1 MINPMMLMQ
10 MLRGG
15 NPQQAIM
22 NAMRNQ
28 AGQNPVLNNAL
39 DMAEKQ
45 DAKGLEQLAIK
56 LCESN
61 GVNADDMVKQIKS
74 QFGMKS
80 IRYM

>member
-10 MLRGG
+10 MLRGR
-15 NPQQAIM
+15 NPHQAIM

-45 DAKGLEQLAIK
+45 DAKGLEQLARN

-74 QFGMKS
+74 QFGMK
-80 IRYM
+80 

>member
-45 DAKGLEQLAIK
+45 DAKGLEQLARN
-56 LCESN
+56 LCKSN

-74 QFGMKS
+74 QFGMK
-80 IRYM
+80 

>member
-45 DAKGLEQLAIK
+45 DAKGLEQLATN

-74 QFGMKS
+74 QFGMK
-80 IRYM
+80 

>member
-1 MINPMMLMQ
+1 MINPVQIMQ

-28 AGQNPVLNNAL
+28 AGRNPVLNNAL

-45 DAKGLEQLAIK
+45 DAKGLEQLARN

-74 QFGMKS
+74 QFGMK
-80 IRYM
+80 

>member
-28 AGQNPVLNNAL
+28 AGQNPVLKNAL

-45 DAKGLEQLAIK
+45 DAKGLEQLARN

-74 QFGMKS
+74 QFGMK
-80 IRYM
+80 

>member
-15 NPQQAIM
+15 NPQRAIM

-28 AGQNPVLNNAL
+28 AGQNPFLNNAL

-45 DAKGLEQLAIK
+45 DAKGLEQLARN

-74 QFGMKS
+74 QFGIK
-80 IRYM
+80 

>member
-45 DAKGLEQLAIK
+45 DAKGLEQLARN

-61 GVNADDMVKQIKS
+61 GVNADDVVKQIKS
-74 QFGMKS
+74 QFGMK
-80 IRYM
+80 

>member
-1 MINPMMLMQ
+1 MINPMILTQ

-45 DAKGLEQLAIK
+45 DAKGLEQLARN

-74 QFGMKS
+74 QFGMK
-80 IRYM
+80 

>member
-39 DMAEKQ
+39 DMVEKQ
-45 DAKGLEQLAIK
+45 DAKGLEQLARN
-56 LCESN
+56 LCKSN

-74 QFGMKS
+74 QFGMK
-80 IRYM
+80 

>member
-1 MINPMMLMQ
+1 MINPMILMQ
-10 MLRGG
+10 MLRGV

-45 DAKGLEQLAIK
+45 DAKGLEQLARN

-74 QFGMKS
+74 QFGMK
-80 IRYM
+80 

>member
-22 NAMRNQ
+22 DAMRNQ

-45 DAKGLEQLAIK
+45 DAKGLEQLARN

-74 QFGMKS
+74 QFGMK
-80 IRYM
+80 

>member
-39 DMAEKQ
+39 EMAEKQ
-45 DAKGLEQLAIK
+45 DAKGLEQLARN

-61 GVNADDMVKQIKS
+61 GVNAYDMVKQIKS
-74 QFGMKS
+74 QFGMK
-80 IRYM
+80 

>member
-1 MINPMMLMQ
+1 MINPMQIMQ
-10 MLRGG
+10 MIRGG

-45 DAKGLEQLAIK
+45 DAKGLEQLARN

-61 GVNADDMVKQIKS
+61 GVNADEMVKQIKS
-74 QFGMKS
+74 QFGMK
-80 IRYM
+80 

>member
-10 MLRGG
+10 ILRGG
-15 NPQQAIM
+15 NPQKAIM

-28 AGQNPVLNNAL
+28 AGHNPVLNNAL

-45 DAKGLEQLAIK
+45 DAKGLEQLARN

-74 QFGMKS
+74 QFGMK
-80 IRYM
+80 

>member
-1 MINPMMLMQ
+1 MINPMQIMQ

-28 AGQNPVLNNAL
+28 AGRNPVLNNAL

-45 DAKGLEQLAIK
+45 DAKGLEQLARN

-61 GVNADDMVKQIKS
+61 GVNADEMAKKIKS
-74 QFGMKS
+74 QFGIK
-80 IRYM
+80 

>member
-1 MINPMMLMQ
+1 MINPMLLMQ

-45 DAKGLEQLAIK
+45 DAKGLEQLARN

-74 QFGMKS
+74 QFGMK
-80 IRYM
+80 

>member
-45 DAKGLEQLAIK
+45 DAKGLEQLARN

-61 GVNADDMVKQIKS
+61 GVNADDMVKQLKS
-74 QFGMKS
+74 QFGMK
-80 IRYM
+80 

>member
-15 NPQQAIM
+15 NPQQTIM

-28 AGQNPVLNNAL
+28 AGKNPVLNNAL

-45 DAKGLEQLAIK
+45 DSKGLEQLARN

-74 QFGMKS
+74 QFGMK
-80 IRYM
+80 

>member
-1 MINPMMLMQ
+1 MINPMMMMQ

-45 DAKGLEQLAIK
+45 DAKGLEQLARN

-74 QFGMKS
+74 RFGIK
-80 IRYM
+80 

>member
-45 DAKGLEQLAIK
+45 DSKGLEQLARN

-61 GVNADDMVKQIKS
+61 GVNADDMVRQIKS
-74 QFGMKS
+74 QFGMK
-80 IRYM
+80 

>member
-10 MLRGG
+10 MLRGR

-45 DAKGLEQLAIK
+45 DAKGLEQLARN

-61 GVNADDMVKQIKS
+61 GVNADDVVKQIKS
-74 QFGMKS
+74 QFGMK
-80 IRYM
+80 

>member
-45 DAKGLEQLAIK
+45 DVKGLEQLARN

-74 QFGMKS
+74 QFGMK
-80 IRYM
+80 

>member
-1 MINPMMLMQ
+1 MNNPMMLMQ

-45 DAKGLEQLAIK
+45 DAKGLEQLARN

-74 QFGMKS
+74 QFGMK
-80 IRYM
+80 

>member
-15 NPQQAIM
+15 NPQQAVM

-45 DAKGLEQLAIK
+45 DAKGLEQLARN

-74 QFGMKS
+74 QFGMK
-80 IRYM
+80 

>member
-10 MLRGG
+10 MLRVG

-45 DAKGLEQLAIK
+45 DAKGLEQLARN

-74 QFGMKS
+74 QFWMK
-80 IRYM
+80 

>member
-1 MINPMMLMQ
+1 MINPMQIMQ

-28 AGQNPVLNNAL
+28 AGRNPVLNNAL

-45 DAKGLEQLAIK
+45 DAKGLEQLARN

-61 GVNADDMVKQIKS
+61 GVNADDMVKQIKY
-74 QFGMKS
+74 QFGMK
-80 IRYM
+80 

>member
-10 MLRGG
+10 MIRGG

-45 DAKGLEQLAIK
+45 DAKGLEQLARN

-74 QFGMKS
+74 RFGIK
-80 IRYM
+80 

>member
-1 MINPMMLMQ
+1 MINPMQIMQ

-15 NPQQAIM
+15 SPQQAIM

-28 AGQNPVLNNAL
+28 AGRNPVLNNAL

-45 DAKGLEQLAIK
+45 DAKGLEQLARN

-74 QFGMKS
+74 QFGMK
-80 IRYM
+80 

>member
-10 MLRGG
+10 MLRVG

-45 DAKGLEQLAIK
+45 DAKGLEQLARN

-74 QFGMKS
+74 QFGMK
-80 IRYM
+80 